1 MTKKSIIIS
10 VISVICL
17 VGIVSFAMYGCSSKG
32 GNEKKEKTGVSGQIT
47 VISREEGSGTRDAF
61 VELMGVTDENGN
73 DITVDSAELTNS
85 TSVVMSTVKGN
96 KNAIGYISL
105 GSLSSDVKAVGLD
118 GVAPSTV
125 TVKDGSY
132 KLQRPLKSH
141 ILTPNLQILIKILYH
156 LLPQSRVKQLF
167 PKRDIFP
174 PKQRKITRNPARK
187 AQSQLRVQPRSLQL

>member
-1 MTKKSIIIS
+1 
-10 VISVICL
+10 
-17 VGIVSFAMYGCSSKG
+17 
-32 GNEKKEKTGVSGQIT
+32 
-47 VISREEGSGTRDAF
+47 
-61 VELMGVTDENGN
+61 MGVTDENGN

-132 KLQRPLKSH
+132 K
-141 ILTPNLQILIKILYH
+141 
-156 LLPQSRVKQLF
+156 
-167 PKRDIFP
+167 
-174 PKQRKITRNPARK
+174 QRKITRNPARK
-187 AQSQLRVQPRSLQL
+187 AQSQLRVQPRSLRL